1 MNTTLVFLQ
10 IENSYTKKITQLAK
24 GLAPRLGPTIS
35 SFPGQ
40 CLNFSPSP
48 YCCFQSSLNQ
58 RSSHTSV
65 DMKTELLS
73 SLKNMKCRLKTG
85 KKFTGHSETYFP
97 YSPECKVF
105 DEKNRVFYGADF
117 FIFTM

>member
-1 MNTTLVFLQ
+1 
-10 IENSYTKKITQLAK
+10 
-24 GLAPRLGPTIS
+24 
-35 SFPGQ
+35 
-40 CLNFSPSP
+40 
-48 YCCFQSSLNQ
+48 
-58 RSSHTSV
+58 
-65 DMKTELLS
+65 MKTELLS